1 MLSRGNACDKYSEK
15 SKHASFSSLTVLL
28 YKYGNQKMD
37 VGLALFFTKC

>member
-1 MLSRGNACDKYSEK
+1 MLNRGNACDKYSDK

-37 VGLALFFTKC
+37 VGVALTLTEC